1 MPKVTIIGGP
11 DINVVRTG
19 PKGGAPIVFLH
30 ALGLDLTWWGHQI
43 EAFGRD
49 HDVIALD
56 LPGHGLSGGLDDDPT
71 FELMAQS
78 VAGVLAEIDAGAVH
92 LVGLSV
98 GGMIAQA
105 LTISRPEWVR
115 SLSLVATS
123 CTFPDLTRQAVR
135 ERARVSRAGGMA
147 AIAPLSAERWFPL
160 AFRTQRPDV
169 IDRAI
174 KAMLQQDPE
183 FHASLWA
190 MVATLDLEQNLKA
203 VTCPTMVVAGG
214 EDISAPASAG
224 QRIVDRI
231 TGSTLHVVEG
241 CGHFP
246 PLEAPEAFN
255 ELLRRFIEAS

>member
-1 MPKVTIIGGP
+1 MPIMTIDGGP

-30 ALGLDLTWWGHQI
+30 ALGLDLTWWGRQI
-43 EAFGRD
+43 EDFGRD
-49 HDVIALD
+49 HDVVAID
-56 LPGHGLSGGLDDDPT
+56 LPGHGLSGGLDDRPT
-71 FELMAQS
+71 FDVMARA
-78 VAGVLAEIDAGAVH
+78 VAGVLAQTDAGAVH

-105 LTISRPEWVR
+105 LTLRQPDEVR

-123 CTFPDLTRQAVR
+123 CTFSDAVRQAVR
-135 ERARVSRAGGMA
+135 ERARVARAGGMA

-174 KAMLQQDPE
+174 KVMAQQDPA
-183 FHASLWA
+183 FHASLWD
-190 MVATLDLEQNLKA
+190 MVATLDLEQQLEA

-214 EDISAPASAG
+214 KTRVLPPRRVSGSS
-224 QRIVDRI
+224 
-231 TGSTLHVVEG
+231 TGLPVPRCT
-241 CGHFP
+241 
-246 PLEAPEAFN
+246 
-255 ELLRRFIEAS
+255 